1 MKETD
6 TKAHSP
12 CTLLAIELENINS
25 PILVTQLLETFWKRK
40 HGKCFTVGA
49 IVIRLVVTAF
59 YRPLMEV
66 HALMLRVACPS
77 VTASAKNMNLAL
89 INTNNID
96 QGIFPFVVAL
106 RADRVNQTVLSLS

>member
-1 MKETD
+1 
-6 TKAHSP
+6 
-12 CTLLAIELENINS
+12 
-25 PILVTQLLETFWKRK
+25 
-40 HGKCFTVGA
+40 
-49 IVIRLVVTAF
+49 
-59 YRPLMEV
+59 MEV